1 MKLDTS
7 QQLAVEHTGGP
18 LLVLAGPGS
27 GKTRVLCH
35 RIAALADRG
44 TPAGRI
50 LAVTFTR
57 KAALEMAERLDGMMD
72 HHPQWVMTFHR
83 VCARML
89 RESGTAIG
97 LEPNWAIA
105 DTTKS
110 RAVTRRAIEDLRLRL
125 EDWSPAEE
133 HGKISL
139 RKNREIDPAADG
151 GDERGPLPEGLRTS
165 LRIHRRYLR
174 IMADDH
180 LLDFDDL
187 LINTVR
193 LLSRREER
201 ERWEARWDHVLV
213 DEFQDTNLPQY
224 RIMKAVT
231 AHREVTAVGDPDQSI
246 YGWRG
251 AERRN
256 LLQFKKDF
264 NPRIIELGLNYRSTP
279 NIVAAARHL
288 LESKSAK
295 AEADH
300 YTGERDLQSTRK
312 RGMPV
317 TVVVHPNDGDEAV
330 WIHNLAIEEINKG
343 GEAAAHRVGVLYR
356 VNSLSRPIEE
366 RLIRSSIPYTISG
379 GARFYD
385 RKEIQ
390 DALAYLHVINNG
402 EDDISFE
409 RILNRPPRGL
419 GKESL
424 KKIRQADINAETRPP
439 LFASEDEVS
448 DMPTRDTLLERT
460 RLAATN
466 GLLTAKQSER
476 ALHLVEVIDS
486 CRRGAATGKLT
497 PEDILEKVLFSS
509 GYIPHLIESKKAE
522 DQDRLDNLDQL
533 IAATREYVRRAATDA
548 REPGTENGTDGAPG
562 GGLQGFLDEA
572 ALMTEREAVDD
583 STARIHLMTLHA
595 AKGLEFPIVVIAGV
609 EADLCPLKPRH
620 DEYRMTKEQAHE
632 ERRLFYVG
640 MTRAKEELYLSQAV
654 KRTRFG
660 RREDT
665 RESPYIKDLPLTEIE
680 YAEINAELLPVPQE
694 AIAKAHAELQE
705 PKRRRRENQRPARAS
720 TQGAKAGTG
729 PKQSAPPADNGP
741 VAADLWDEPPDAM
754 YDDDAAYWE
763 DGELTL
769 VETAPADPEE
779 APARAMTA
787 SERPNCGS
795 AGGNA
800 AGAERLD
807 KGRSRRPDERNR
819 IFSETLDYQRLR
831 GHRAD

>member
-1 MKLDTS
+1 MNLDRS
-7 QQLAVEHTGGP
+7 QQLAVDHARGP

-44 TPAGRI
+44 TTPGRI

-72 HHPQWVMTFHR
+72 HRPQWVMTFHR
-83 VCARML
+83 LCARML

-97 LEPNWAIA
+97 LEPGWSIA

-133 HGKISL
+133 HGRISL
-139 RKNREIDPAADG
+139 RKNREIDPADDG

-174 IMADDH
+174 IMADEH

-193 LLSRREER
+193 LLNLREER

-213 DEFQDTNLPQY
+213 DEFQDTNKPQY

-256 LLQFKKDF
+256 LLQFKKHF
-264 NPRIIELGLNYRSTP
+264 NPRVIELGLNYRSTP
-279 NIVAAARHL
+279 NIVTAARHL
-288 LESKSAK
+288 LENRSAK
-295 AEADH
+295 AEADDDRA
-300 YTGERDLQSTRK
+300 ERNLRSTRE

-343 GEAAAHRVGVLYR
+343 GEAPAHRVGVLYR

-390 DALAYLHVINNG
+390 DALAYLHVVNNG
-402 EDDISFE
+402 DDDISFE
-409 RILNRPPRGL
+409 RILNRPPRGI
-419 GKESL
+419 GKEAL
-424 KKIRQADINAETRPP
+424 KKIRQADIGAESRPP
-439 LFASEDEVS
+439 LFASDDEVS
-448 DMPTRDTLLERT
+448 DMPARDTLLERT
-460 RLAATN
+460 RLAATT
-466 GLLTAKQSER
+466 GLLSARQAER
-476 ALHLVEVIDS
+476 ALHLIEVIDS
-486 CRRGAATGKLT
+486 CRRGAATGRLT

-509 GYIPHLIESKKAE
+509 GYIPHLVESKKAE
-522 DQDRLDNLDQL
+522 DQERLDNLDQL
-533 IAATREYVRRAATDA
+533 IAATREYGRRAAAERPDSSRDKVSDA
-548 REPGTENGTDGAPG
+548 EPG

-595 AKGLEFPIVVIAGV
+595 AKGLEFPTVVIAGV

-620 DEYRMTKEQAHE
+620 DEYRLTRDQAHE

-654 KRTRFG
+654 RRTRFG

-680 YAEINAELLPVPQE
+680 YAEITAELMPVPQE

-705 PKRRRRENQRPARAS
+705 PKRRRRATQRPARGSRRAA
-720 TQGAKAGTG
+720 TAAGA
-729 PKQSAPPADNGP
+729 PRQSAPPPDHGP
-741 VAADLWDEPPDAM
+741 TDMNLWDEPPDAM
-754 YDDDAAYWE
+754 YEDEGPYWE
-763 DGELTL
+763 DGELIP
-769 VETAPADPEE
+769 VEAASTEPGPPVTPATTTTATTNEVITE
-779 APARAMTA
+779 
-787 SERPNCGS
+787 S
-795 AGGNA
+795 AAENA
-800 AGAERLD
+800 ESANQAKPTTRRRSD
-807 KGRSRRPDERNR
+807 DVKGV
-819 IFSETLDYQRLR
+819 FSETLDYRRLR
-831 GHRAD
+831 G